1 MINQVMRETKE
12 TKVLTC
18 DMCGTAGTP
27 ATEKEAA
34 NEVWNWGNPYDTAR
48 FVMSAKR
55 LSTIQG
61 DELH

>member
-1 MINQVMRETKE
+1 MRETKE

-34 NEVWNWGNPYDTAR
+34 NEVWNWGNPYDHG
-48 FVMSAKR
+48 
-55 LSTIQG
+55 TIC
-61 DELH
+61 DECQETVNDSR